1 MFRELSKPNDQ
12 RASIDRP
19 LAQYAC
25 SKLFGTRSGTCSDS
39 YRNHTIIA
47 EKAKTPLS
55 RGLLVPGVG
64 LIPIAIGTTRPLL
77 KAKTPHSRGLFVPG
91 VGLEPTRSLLI
102 KGFYLH
108 TTAFAATCTPRCL
121 WSGLYLHPIFSDV
134 GVRHQVSTPSPQA
147 ELGSVLA
154 FVSPQKRSP
163 NLTDSTPAVSC
174 RATLVFAESIKRTA
188 VCR

>member
-47 EKAKTPLS
+47 EKAKTPHS

-64 LIPIAIGTTRPLL
+64 LEPTRPLL
-77 KAKTPHSRGLFVPG
+77 A
-91 VGLEPTRSLLI
+91 

-121 WSGLYLHPIFSDV
+121 WSGLYLHLIFSDV

-154 FVSPQKRSP
+154 LVSPQKRSP